1 MRIQS
6 ILAAGLLMMF
16 GACTDLSETLYD
28 KIDANEYGQTDSEI
42 ASIMGRAYASFVEVA
57 LMARMDTL
65 LVSMFIL
72 FRRLARMRRYFRL
85 GMGCRLVRWRKVC
98 PVETS

>member
-28 KIDANEYGQTDSEI
+28 KIDATY
-42 ASIMGRAYASFVEVA
+42 
-57 LMARMDTL
+57 
-65 LVSMFIL
+65 
-72 FRRLARMRRYFRL
+72 
-85 GMGCRLVRWRKVC
+85 KVIHI
-98 PVETS
+98 EQE